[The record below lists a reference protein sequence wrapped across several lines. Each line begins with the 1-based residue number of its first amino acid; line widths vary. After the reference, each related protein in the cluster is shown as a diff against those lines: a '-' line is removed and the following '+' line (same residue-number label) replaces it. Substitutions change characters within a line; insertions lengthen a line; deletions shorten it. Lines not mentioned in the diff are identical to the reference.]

1 MVVKTPITPAKVVAS
16 PSVKAPATT
25 PAPVAEPI
33 VEVIP
38 SRSVWLKQ
46 KKDFT
51 KLKGKKPD
59 DKIAMVVGNRIVID
73 MIDLGDE
80 LTEKV
85 ASSLCKQAGKRV
97 HLYSNSRDEFVT
109 WNGIKWTDT
118 SEEMLDILTS
128 MFGK

>member
-1 MVVKTPITPAKVVAS
+1 MVVKTPIAPAKVVAS

-25 PAPVAEPI
+25 PVVEP
-33 VEVIP
+33 EPIP

-46 KKDFT
+46 KRDFT

-85 ASSLCKQAGKRV
+85 ASSLCKQANKRV

-109 WNGIKWTDT
+109 WNGVKWTDT
-118 SEEMLDILTS
+118 SEEILDIIMP